1 MISLLVLLGLILIA
15 AGVFV
20 LVQRRDWVIGSVLV
34 IVGVV
39 VLLLD
44 AGGVSI
50 R

>member
-20 LVQRRDWVIGSVLV
+20 LAQRRDWVIGGVLV

-39 VLLLD
+39 ILLLD
-44 AGGVSI
+44 VGGVSI